1 MLEEIKQY
9 MNEHG
14 LETYRP
20 KTVLFDMDG
29 VLYDSMKFH
38 AIAWHEAMAKYGI
51 DMPEIEGYLY
61 EGMRGVETI
70 AIKCREQWGRE
81 VPEDEA
87 MEMYLEKSRI
97 FHSMT
102 KATIMPGVKDLQ
114 YFMLSKGMQITVVT
128 GSGQPPLLAGLARD
142 FEGIIEAD
150 KIVSA
155 KDVKQGKPAPDPY
168 LLGMERMGSKAE
180 ETIVV
185 ENAPLGV
192 QAGRAAGCFV
202 IGVNTGPLP
211 DSQLK
216 DNGAHVVFHDMFEA
230 KEALEHLL
238 DSPIT
243 K

>member
-14 LETYRP
+14 LEAYRP

-38 AIAWHEAMAKYGI
+38 AIAWNKAMAKYGI
-51 DMPEIEGYLY
+51 DMPEIDGYLY

-70 AIKCREQWGRE
+70 AIKCREQLGRE
-81 VPEDEA
+81 ISEDEA

-114 YFMLSKGMQITVVT
+114 KFMLSKGMQITDDT

-142 FEGIIEAD
+142 FEGLIDAD

-168 LLGMERMGSKAE
+168 LLGMERMGSKPE

-211 DSQLK
+211 DSQLE
-216 DNGAHVVFHDMFEA
+216 DNGAHIVFHDMFEV
-230 KEALEHLL
+230 KDALERFL
-238 DSPIT
+238 DSSAE
-243 K
+243 

>member
-1 MLEEIKQY
+1 

-14 LETYRP
+14 LEAYRP

-70 AIKCREQWGRE
+70 AIKCHEQWGRE

-114 YFMLSKGMQITVVT
+114 HFMLSKGMQITVVT

-216 DNGAHVVFHDMFEA
+216 DNGAHVVFHNMFEV
-230 KEALEHLL
+230 KDALERLL
-238 DSPIT
+238 DSTIT

>member
-1 MLEEIKQY
+1 MIEEIKQY
-9 MNEHG
+9 MKEHG
-14 LETYRP
+14 LEAYRP

-38 AIAWHEAMAKYGI
+38 AIAWNKAMAKYGI
-51 DMPEIEGYLY
+51 DMPEIDGYLY

-70 AIKCREQWGRE
+70 AIKCREQLGRE
-81 VPEDEA
+81 ISEDEA

-102 KATIMPGVKDLQ
+102 KATIMPGVKELQ
-114 YFMLSKGMQITVVT
+114 KFMLTKGMQITVVT

-142 FEGIIEAD
+142 FEGLIDAD

-168 LLGMERMGSKAE
+168 LLGMERMGSKPE

-216 DNGAHVVFHDMFEA
+216 DNGAHIVFHDMFEV
-230 KEALEHLL
+230 KDALERFL
-238 DSPIT
+238 DSSAE
-243 K
+243 

>member
-1 MLEEIKQY
+1 MIEEIKKY

-14 LETYRP
+14 LEAYRP

-29 VLYDSMKFH
+29 VLYDSMKVH

-51 DMPEIEGYLY
+51 DMPEIEGYMY

-81 VPEDEA
+81 IPEEEA

-97 FHSMT
+97 FHSLT
-102 KATIMPGVKDLQ
+102 KATIMPGIKELQ
-114 YFMLSKGMQITVVT
+114 SFMLSKGMQITVVT
-128 GSGQPPLLAGLARD
+128 GSGQPPLLAGLAKD
-142 FEGIIEAD
+142 FEGYIDAD

-168 LLGMERMGSKAE
+168 LLGMERMGSLPE

-192 QAGRAAGCFV
+192 KAGRAAGCFV

-211 DSQLK
+211 DSQLS

-230 KEALEHLL
+230 KEALEKAL
-238 DSPIT
+238 DF
-243 K
+243 

>member
-1 MLEEIKQY
+1 

-51 DMPEIEGYLY
+51 DMPKIEGYLY

-114 YFMLSKGMQITVVT
+114 HFMLSKGMQITVVT

>member
-114 YFMLSKGMQITVVT
+114 HLMLSKGMQITVVT

-168 LLGMERMGSKAE
+168 LLGMERMGSKTE

>member
-1 MLEEIKQY
+1 MIEEIKQY

-14 LETYRP
+14 LEAYRP

-38 AIAWHEAMAKYGI
+38 AIAWNKAMAKYGI
-51 DMPEIEGYLY
+51 DMPEIDGYLY

-70 AIKCREQWGRE
+70 SIKCREQLGRE
-81 VPEDEA
+81 VSEDEA

-114 YFMLSKGMQITVVT
+114 RFMLSRGMQITVVT

-142 FEGIIEAD
+142 FEGLIDAD

-168 LLGMERMGSKAE
+168 LLGMERMGSKPE

-216 DNGAHVVFHDMFEA
+216 DNGAHIVFHDMFEV
-230 KEALEHLL
+230 KDALEHFL
-238 DSPIT
+238 DSSAE
-243 K
+243 